1 MLNFFYF
8 FFCLSYNK
16 RQDDFEHQEA
26 SLRSY
31 NDYLEEVET
40 IGMLA
45 AILLLNYLI
54 HRFAKLNTHVQ

>member
-1 MLNFFYF
+1 MLNFLYF

-16 RQDDFEHQEA
+16 RQDDFERQEA

-54 HRFAKLNTHVQ
+54 HKFAKLNTHVQ